1 MSAIPLTVFLSLGL
15 AALFTFLFWREHR
28 RRGLGGPE
36 RESLLPLA
44 DEVPR
49 TVPGAPERNQP
60 PGHGHGHAP
69 DHAHGSAADDD
80 ACGCR
85 TGLRPPCVGCL
96 RVGARGS
103 S

>member
-28 RRGLGGPE
+28 RRGLGGAE

-49 TVPGAPERNQP
+49 TVPAAAPPSGAPMP
-60 PGHGHGHAP
+60 DHDH
-69 DHAHGSAADDD
+69 DHAHGEEESG
-80 ACGCR
+80 CGCR
-85 TGLRPPCVGCL
+85 TGVWPPCAGCL
-96 RVGARGS
+96 RLGTRGS
-103 S
+103 T